1 MTPDEIKR
9 LRYYEKQYLR
19 TQDFQDEQAY
29 HIEMRRR
36 HSIAH
41 HSWGIVTGL
50 EIQQDPTS
58 KIWTVQVGMAVD
70 GYGREIVVFAPER
83 LDINRIATELSGQ
96 VFPAKLK
103 IWIAYKTEKLDL
115 PTSGYR
121 NCDGKDDFTRIQ
133 ESFRLI
139 YQNNP
144 PIDSPEP
151 KPSQKLSD
159 DPNTAR
165 WPLCLGTITW
175 NNNAIESLDPSP
187 RHYVGAVASQLL
199 VPDNKLLIRGKTS
212 PLPTDPNSPKS
223 DYRGVEVT
231 LEGSL
236 IAERDITGQTVHGAS
251 WSYQKNI
258 DFTTSVTTAAPTL
271 TEISNYKITIETPK
285 LACTIVTLHIP
296 FTGNDTAGRRSRIC
310 LEFDGKIISDA
321 SKFNQGQWE
330 LHEITLTGLV
340 QNIAAGNHTIRVLAS
355 VDGGTLNIPHYNPTL
370 IEAKTIPAIFANFY
384 MVGFY

>member
-1 MTPDEIKR
+1 MNPDEIKR

-50 EIQQDPTS
+50 EIKQDPTS
-58 KIWTVQVGMAVD
+58 KVWTVEAGMAVD

-83 LDINRIATELSGQ
+83 LDTSRIAAELSGQ
-96 VFPAKLK
+96 VLRAKLK

-115 PTSGYR
+115 PASGYR
-121 NCDGKDDFTRIQ
+121 NCDGNDDFTRIQ

-139 YQNNP
+139 YQNDP

-165 WPLCLGTITW
+165 WPLYLGTITW
-175 NNNAIESLDPSP
+175 NNNAIKSVDPSD
-187 RHYVGAVASQLL
+187 RHYIGTVASQLL

-212 PLPTDPNSPKS
+212 PLPTDSSKPE
-223 DYRGVEVT
+223 YGGVEVT
-231 LEGSL
+231 LKGSL
-236 IAERDITGQTVHGAS
+236 TAERDITGKTVHGAS
-251 WSYQKNI
+251 WSYGEDI
-258 DFTTSVTTAAPTL
+258 TFTESVTTTATTL
-271 TEISNYKITIETPK
+271 QEVSKYTKAITTPQ
-285 LACTIVTLHIP
+285 LSCLIVTLHIP
-296 FTGNDTAGRRSRIC
+296 FVGNNTAERRSRIC
-310 LEFDGKIISDA
+310 LKFDNLTISDA
-321 SKFNQGQWE
+321 SKFNQSQWE

-340 QNIAAGNHTIRVLAS
+340 KNVTEGSHTIRVLAS
-355 VDGGTLNIPHYNPTL
+355 VDGGQLNIPHYNLTS
-370 IEAKTIPAIFANFY
+370 IEATTIPAIFANFY

>member
-36 HSIAH
+36 HLIAH
-41 HSWGIVTGL
+41 HSWGIVVGL

-58 KIWTVQVGMAVD
+58 KIWTVQPGMAVD

-83 LDINRIATELSGQ
+83 LDTSQIAAELSGQ
-96 VFPAKLK
+96 VLPPKLK

-133 ESFRLI
+133 ETFRLI
-139 YQNNP
+139 YQNDP

-175 NNNAIESLDPSP
+175 KNNEIDSVETSD
-187 RHYVGAVASQLL
+187 RHYVGVVASQLL
-199 VPDNKLLIRGKTS
+199 VPDNKLLIRGKTKS
-212 PLPTDPNSPKS
+212 PSPASPSDPTYDEVDATLSGTLQVTKDLQGKVGIGTNNPGTTLDVLGSFRLSGGTVLSKIQSGTSPVGSSTTKDKTITVTFPFSFASVPKVIASARAQPGTTWPDAFAVTTRSIDPN
-223 DYRGVEVT
+223 
-231 LEGSL
+231 
-236 IAERDITGQTVHGAS
+236 QFTV
-251 WSYQKNI
+251 N
-258 DFTTSVTTAAPTL
+258 L
-271 TEISNYKITIETPK
+271 
-285 LACTIVTLHIP
+285 
-296 FTGNDTAGRRSRIC
+296 
-310 LEFDGKIISDA
+310 
-321 SKFNQGQWE
+321 
-330 LHEITLTGLV
+330 
-340 QNIAAGNHTIRVLAS
+340 IRVDLAS
-355 VDGGTLNIPHYNPTL
+355 GWGQALQLDWMAW
-370 IEAKTIPAIFANFY
+370 E
-384 MVGFY
+384 